1 MAISPK
7 IVELIKKDGRRGA
20 SIDTKDL
27 LRRTIKIAGE
37 DEATAGSR
45 WHRPGCQPGDL
56 LFGSTALIV
65 PGDEGFDL
73 VPGLSRKGCVE
84 LKGKEREYVT
94 TWNNTPKDAKWD
106 ERSKGL
112 KRANG
117 NIVYEQ
123 TEIHGISNG
132 KRWRI
137 ALSGRD
143 DLKIWTDFNDKL
155 CTLSVEMD
163 GSRMPVPPYASKWKV
178 TSRLNEG
185 GNKPK
190 YELIFTLKG
199 IMGEPDGPTEE
210 EFYLGREAFETLDPL
225 LKYPEPKSVEPS
237 SCPQSAPPPRDY
249 DRPRTQAEID
259 DDIPF

>member
-7 IVELIKKDGRRGA
+7 IAELIKKDGRRGA
-20 SIDTKDL
+20 SIDRKDL

-37 DEATAGSR
+37 DETTAGSR

-56 LFGSTALIV
+56 LFGSTAPIV

-73 VPGLSRKGCVE
+73 VPCLSLKGCVE
-84 LKGKEREYVT
+84 LKGKEYVE
-94 TWNNTPKDAKWD
+94 TWNTTPKDAKWD
-106 ERSKGL
+106 KQSKGL

-123 TEIHGISNG
+123 GEIYGISNG

-137 ALSGRD
+137 ALSG

-155 CTLSVEMD
+155 CALLVEND
-163 GSRMPVPPYASKWKV
+163 GCRMPVPPYASKWKV
-178 TSRLNEG
+178 TSRLNEE

-190 YELIFTLKG
+190 YELVFMLKG
-199 IMGEPDGPTEE
+199 KMGEPDGPTEE
-210 EFYLGREAFETLDPL
+210 EFYLSREGFETLDPL

-237 SCPQSAPPPRDY
+237 SSAQSAPSPQDHDGPRSQ
-249 DRPRTQAEID
+249 PEID